1 MGRSAHFVRRTNL
14 AAVVAFAGL
23 TALLTYPQV
32 REFTT
37 SVPSHSDPYFSMWR
51 LGWIAHAI
59 RNAPGQLFDAN
70 IFYPERLTLAYSDAM
85 LLPGVVFAPLFWAG
99 TSPVII
105 YNLALFSAFT
115 LSGFTAFSLAR
126 LVTGNV
132 GASLVA
138 GVIYAFAPYR
148 FTHYMHLE
156 LQLVF
161 WIPMLLFVIHRSLPQ
176 VTVRDGVLFGAIL
189 GFQLLS
195 CIYAGIFAA
204 MFCAVFIPCLVV
216 IGGRPF
222 RLSIKPLMA
231 AIVMTG
237 LLALPYVYVYVGA
250 RNTVG
255 TRSVE
260 QFRLYSASL
269 ANYLSAPQMN
279 RLYGSTAITD
289 VIVAD
294 EVNLFP
300 GVMTALLALTGVLGS
315 TSRSRYPY
323 VVGLILAIDMT
334 AGANGLLHG
343 WLFEHVALF
352 RALRS
357 PARFGILVVL
367 CLAVLSAYGMAAL
380 LDRIRIGETEGRGH
394 GCRRDAL
401 DDRICL
407 EASDR
412 SRGAALE
419 SRRLSCAKTTGRHRG
434 AAVDITLWNMGLA

>member
-1 MGRSAHFVRRTNL
+1 MRRTNL

-176 VTVRDGVLFGAIL
+176 LTVRDGVLFGAIL

-204 MFCAVFIPCLVV
+204 MFCAVFVPCLAVT
-216 IGGRPF
+216 GGRPF

-237 LLALPYVYVYVGA
+237 LLALPYVYAYVGA
-250 RNTVG
+250 RRYRRNPQRRAVPALQRFARELPVG
-255 TRSVE
+255 
-260 QFRLYSASL
+260 
-269 ANYLSAPQMN
+269 P
-279 RLYGSTAITD
+279 
-289 VIVAD
+289 AD
-294 EVNLFP
+294 EQV
-300 GVMTALLALTGVLGS
+300 
-315 TSRSRYPY
+315 
-323 VVGLILAIDMT
+323 
-334 AGANGLLHG
+334 
-343 WLFEHVALF
+343 
-352 RALRS
+352 
-357 PARFGILVVL
+357 
-367 CLAVLSAYGMAAL
+367 
-380 LDRIRIGETEGRGH
+380 IRQYRDH
-394 GCRRDAL
+394 RRN
-401 DDRICL
+401 
-407 EASDR
+407 S
-412 SRGAALE
+412 G
-419 SRRLSCAKTTGRHRG
+419 
-434 AAVDITLWNMGLA
+434 